1 MSLMRSF
8 TSLVAVLA
16 LTTVSA
22 ASGRALRAPPST
34 LIRDVLI
41 VDGTG
46 AAPRTGS
53 VRIRGDHIVVVG
65 QLKLE
70 PGDRLIEGHGLAL
83 APGFIDAHSHHD
95 LGIEKQPSALAA
107 TTQGVTTIVVGQD
120 GSSHYPLSGYFRR
133 LERSPVA
140 LNIASYS
147 GHGTIRAAV
156 MGKDYR
162 RVANASEITR
172 MKAMLRADMKA
183 GALGLSSGLEYDPG
197 LYASESEVI
206 ELARTAAAF
215 GGRYISHVRSEDRGL
230 WKAVNEL
237 LDIGRIA
244 NLPVELSHAKVA
256 MVPLWGQAPKMLGLL
271 ENARRQGIEA
281 TADVYPYTYW
291 QSTLQV
297 LFPNRD
303 FKNKL
308 AAEAGLKTLA
318 TAEGLR
324 LSRFRPDPSLVGKTL
339 AQISQMRGTDPAQT
353 LMDLIAA
360 APNPDEDETVIGT
373 SMRQDDVDT
382 LIRWPRSSIC
392 SDGQLDDLHPRGAGA
407 FTKVLRDYVRER
419 RLLTLQEAVHKM
431 TGLTAQNLGIRN
443 RGVIKPGAY
452 ADLVLF
458 DPARVADK
466 STIEEP
472 HALSVGVER
481 VWVNGTEILRRGRW
495 SGARPG
501 RVILRSSTRSETRWA
516 KTELREYKDT
526 L

>member
-1 MSLMRSF
+1 MSRRWFSP
-8 TSLVAVLA
+8 LVAVLA
-16 LTTVSA
+16 VAVASA
-22 ASGRALRAPPST
+22 ALGRPVPVPPST
-34 LIRDVLI
+34 LIQNVLI

-46 AAPRTGS
+46 AAPRAGS
-53 VRIRGDHIVVVG
+53 VRIRGDHIVAVG
-65 QLKLE
+65 QLKLA
-70 PGDRLIEGHGLAL
+70 PGDRLLEGHGLAL

-107 TTQGVTTIVVGQD
+107 TSQGITTIVVGQD
-120 GSSHYPLSGYFRR
+120 GSSNYPLSRYFRR
-133 LERSPVA
+133 LEHSPVA
-140 LNIASYS
+140 LNIASYA

-156 MGKDYR
+156 MGKDYK
-162 RVANASEITR
+162 RVANAVEITR

-183 GALGLSSGLEYDPG
+183 GAFGLSSGLEYDPG
-197 LYASESEVI
+197 LYSSESELI

-215 GGRYISHVRSEDRGL
+215 GGRYISHIRSEDRRL
-230 WKAVNEL
+230 WEAVNEL
-237 LDIGRIA
+237 LDIGRA
-244 NLPVELSHAKVA
+244 AKLPVQLSHAKVA
-256 MVPLWGQAPKMLGLL
+256 MVPLWGQAPRMLDFLD
-271 ENARRQGIEA
+271 NARRHGIQT

-303 FKNKL
+303 FKNKA

-373 SMRQDDVDT
+373 SMREDDVDT
-382 LIRWPRSSIC
+382 LIRWPHSSIC

-419 RLLTLQEAVHKM
+419 KLLTLQEAVHKM
-431 TGLTAQNLGIRN
+431 TGLTAESLGIRD
-443 RGVIKPGAY
+443 RGVIRPGAY

-458 DPARVADK
+458 DPIRIADK
-466 STIEEP
+466 STIEKP
-472 HALSVGVER
+472 HALSVGIER
-481 VWVNGTEILRRGRW
+481 VWVNGTQIVVRGRW
-495 SGARPG
+495 TGARPG
-501 RVILRSSTRSETRWA
+501 RIILRNAS
-516 KTELREYKDT
+516 
-526 L
+526 

>member
-1 MSLMRSF
+1 MGRRGTVIRKPMMSLRWF
-8 TSLVAVLA
+8 TSLVAF
-16 LTTVSA
+16 LTLTAATA
-22 ASGRALRAPPST
+22 ASGRAVQGPPST

-46 AAPRTGS
+46 AAPRAGS
-53 VRIRGDHIVVVG
+53 VRISGEHIVAVG

-70 PGDRLIEGHGLAL
+70 PGDRLVEGHGLAL

-95 LGIEKQPSALAA
+95 IGIEKQPSALAA

-120 GSSHYPLSGYFRR
+120 GSSHYPLSRYFRH

-156 MGKDYR
+156 MGKDYK
-162 RVANASEITR
+162 RVANATEIAR

-183 GALGLSSGLEYDPG
+183 GALGLSSGLEYNPG
-197 LYASESEVI
+197 LYSSESEVI

-215 GGRYISHVRSEDRGL
+215 RGRYISHIRSEDRRL
-230 WKAVNEL
+230 WEAVDEL
-237 LDIGRIA
+237 IDVGEA
-244 NLPVELSHAKVA
+244 ADLPVELSHAKVA
-256 MVPLWGQAPKMLGLL
+256 MVPLWGEAPKMLGLL
-271 ENARRQGIEA
+271 ESARRRGIQA

-303 FKNKL
+303 FKNKA

-339 AQISQMRGTDPAQT
+339 AQISHMRGTDPAQT

-360 APNPDEDETVIGT
+360 APDPEEDETVIGT
-373 SMRQDDVDT
+373 SMREDDVDA
-382 LIRWPRSSIC
+382 LIQWPHSSIC

-419 RLLTLQEAVHKM
+419 KLLTLQEAVHKM
-431 TGLTAQNLGIRN
+431 TGLTAENLGIRN
-443 RGVIKPGAY
+443 RGVIRPGAY

-466 STIEEP
+466 STIEKP
-472 HALSVGVER
+472 HDLSVGIER
-481 VWVNGTEILRRGRW
+481 VWVNGTQILRHGGW
-495 SGARPG
+495 TGARPG
-501 RVILRSSTRSETRWA
+501 RVILRSST
-516 KTELREYKDT
+516 
-526 L
+526 